1 MTEYTVDVKES
12 VTRRIKVSADSAVKA
27 KKKAIEQYQEWNI
40 MQYLVDVPETV
51 ERTVLVSVRGER

>member
-1 MTEYTVDVKES
+1 MKEYTVDVKES
-12 VTRRIKVSADSAVKA
+12 VTRRIKVSADSAIKA

-51 ERTVLVSVRGER
+51 ERTVLVSIRGER